1 MKRSTL
7 LTLGAIGVV
16 LALFYF
22 LTAARASEECT
33 VCMEF
38 RGRENCA
45 TASGPVRDQAREGAQ
60 TTACG
65 PLVSGMDETIACHNT
80 PPKTVQCR
88 TR

>member
-1 MKRSTL
+1 VKRSTL
-7 LTLGAIGVV
+7 LTIGAIAVV

-38 RGRENCA
+38 RGGTNCA
-45 TASGPVRDQAREGAQ
+45 TASAPVRDQAREGAQ